1 MAVKKGLIKKA
12 SLYMLITLILTACNK
27 KLEVDS
33 THLVN
38 EENNW
43 KSLADA
49 RSALLGSYGLLR
61 AALADNNAHW
71 LYGELRMGDFKS
83 TSRLDLKAV
92 TENNLNAPY
101 PVLKSLSNWRKFYAV
116 INSCTVFIDRAA
128 EIMRYDKQYTAENY
142 QVDVA
147 QMRAL
152 RAFTYFYMARIW
164 GDVPLLTASTDGNFI
179 EREKVSSEI
188 VLQFATN
195 ELLAVVNQLPYRY
208 GALEN
213 GFNQQSYYGKVSP
226 YWDGILLN
234 RVSAYSI
241 LAHIA
246 AWQGK
251 YLDAVAYAKFVMT
264 NYGLSGAIYTTT
276 TNLTKVDGLFY
287 GNNASQLVGFP
298 FNFNTMEMSAIGH
311 IEDLALA
318 APIISRAVPQI
329 KMADNLIASI
339 FSEPNDLRF
348 RFDPLSGLPVSD
360 YFSGYGTS
368 NTVFSKVKCI
378 RNASTDGSLAI
389 YSSALVFTRMEEITL
404 LYAES
409 LAAIGSIAEATDALD
424 IVRNS
429 RGIGL
434 YTGPSSGLIDAIFAE
449 RRRELM
455 GEGWRWYD
463 QVRYNKLKKNDPKF
477 LDLINRGGI
486 YWPIDEEVLRNNVK
500 ITQNEYWR

>member
-1 MAVKKGLIKKA
+1 
-12 SLYMLITLILTACNK
+12 
-27 KLEVDS
+27 
-33 THLVN
+33 
-38 EENNW
+38 
-43 KSLADA
+43 
-49 RSALLGSYGLLR
+49 
-61 AALADNNAHW
+61 
-71 LYGELRMGDFKS
+71 
-83 TSRLDLKAV
+83 
-92 TENNLNAPY
+92 
-101 PVLKSLSNWRKFYAV
+101 
-116 INSCTVFIDRAA
+116 
-128 EIMRYDKQYTAENY
+128 
-142 QVDVA
+142 
-147 QMRAL
+147 
-152 RAFTYFYMARIW
+152 MARIW
-164 GDVPLLTASTDGNFI
+164 GDIPLITASTDGNFV

-195 ELLAVVNQLPYRY
+195 ELLSVVNQLPYRY

-213 GFNQQSYYGKVSP
+213 GFNQQSYYGKVAP

-251 YLDAVAYAKFVMT
+251 YLDAVAYSKFVMT

-287 GNNASQLVGFP
+287 GNNASQIVGFP
-298 FNFNTMEMSAIGH
+298 FNFNTMEMSAVGH

-339 FSEPNDLRF
+339 FNEPNDLRF
-348 RFDPLSGLPVSD
+348 RFDPLTGLPVSD

-389 YSSALVFTRMEEITL
+389 YSSALVFTRIEEITL

-409 LAAIGSIAEATDALD
+409 LASIGSIAEATDALD

-434 YTGPSSGLIDAIFAE
+434 YSGASSGLIDAIFAE

-500 ITQNEYWR
+500 ITQNDYWK